1 LARWLLKYGRQH
13 TTKNGAANPRL
24 KATMICVEGIIIP
37 ANWDNK
43 GNVVDLVLAARDE
56 EEYLIRD
63 KEQVTRLKSFLRQ
76 EVKIKGILRTKE
88 GKKIIKVKKFSKLKK
103 QD

>member
-1 LARWLLKYGRQH
+1 MVVAEIRRQH

-56 EEYLIRD
+56 EEYLIGD

>member
-1 LARWLLKYGRQH
+1 MVVAEIWRQH

-56 EEYLIRD
+56 EEYLIGD

>member
-1 LARWLLKYGRQH
+1 MVVAEIRRQH

-88 GKKIIKVKKFSKLKK
+88 GKKIITVKKFSKLKK

>member
-1 LARWLLKYGRQH
+1 MVVAEIRRQH